1 MLWLTWQQV
10 YPVAAGRHID
20 VHHNFAVFQWDLQR
34 AIVQVTEEEEPVG
47 VPRPKLEAQRYDV
60 VIGPARQLQ
69 EAGGIE
75 KDREGV
81 GLHAGEGQVP
91 LFGET
96 DGQRQKENGI
106 LSIAPQR

>member
-1 MLWLTWQQV
+1 M
-10 YPVAAGRHID
+10 
-20 VHHNFAVFQWDLQR
+20 
-34 AIVQVTEEEEPVG
+34 
-47 VPRPKLEAQRYDV
+47 
-60 VIGPARQLQ
+60 IGPARQLQ

-96 DGQRQKENGI
+96 DEQRQRKRMASYQLLLGDKSEV
-106 LSIAPQR
+106 L

>member
-1 MLWLTWQQV
+1 M
-10 YPVAAGRHID
+10 
-20 VHHNFAVFQWDLQR
+20 HHDFAVFQCDLQR

-47 VPRPKLEAQRYDV
+47 VPRPKLEAQRNDV
-60 VIGPARQLQ
+60 VTGPAWQLQ

-75 KDREGV
+75 KDWEGV

-96 DGQRQKENGI
+96 DGQRQRKGMASYQLLLKDESGV
-106 LSIAPQR
+106 L